1 MREDQLH
8 EWLRTQRELQEKS
21 YGFDFGEMTTTDR
34 IEFITWNV
42 LALTD
47 ELHEALAET
56 GWKPWATSRH
66 INDDAFKSELIDA
79 FHFMGNL
86 FLAADMDG
94 DEVMRRYRKKRQVNA
109 DRQAD
114 GYDGV
119 TTKCPVCKRALDD
132 PAVSCTYDHVSHRA
146 ECAAA

>member
-1 MREDQLH
+1 MREDWLD
-8 EWLRTQRELQEKS
+8 EWLRLQNELQRET
-21 YGFDFGEMTTTDR
+21 YGTDVARLDTEQR
-34 IEFITWNV
+34 IEFISWNV

-66 INDDAFKSELIDA
+66 INEEAFKDELVDA

-86 FLAADMDG
+86 ILASGMHS
-94 DEVMRRYRKKRQVNA
+94 DELMSRYRKKRRRNEQ
-109 DRQAD
+109 RQED

-132 PAVSCTYDHVSHRA
+132 PAVSCTYDPVSRRA

>member
-1 MREDQLH
+1 MREDQLQ
-8 EWLRTQRELQEKS
+8 EWLRIQRELQEKS
-21 YGFDFGEMTTTDR
+21 YGVDFDKMDNEDR
-34 IEFITWNV
+34 ITFITWNV
-42 LALTD
+42 VALTD

-66 INDDAFKSELIDA
+66 INEDAFKNELIDA

-86 FLAADMDG
+86 FLATGMSA
-94 DEVMRRYRKKRQVNA
+94 DEVMRRYREKRATNAKRQE
-109 DRQAD
+109 D

-132 PAVSCTYDHVSHRA
+132 PAVSCTYDPESHRA
-146 ECAAA
+146 ECAAL

>member
-1 MREDQLH
+1 MREDQLR

-21 YGFDFGEMTTTDR
+21 YDVDFGEMTTEER

-66 INDDAFKSELIDA
+66 INEDAFKSELIDA

-86 FLAADMDG
+86 FLAAGMSA
-94 DEVMRRYRKKRQVNA
+94 DEVMRRYRQKRALNAKRQT
-109 DRQAD
+109 D

-132 PAVSCTYDHVSHRA
+132 PAVSCTYDEVSHRA
-146 ECAAA
+146 ECAAL

>member
-1 MREDQLH
+1 MNEDYMR
-8 EWLRTQRELQEKS
+8 EWLRTQRTLQKES
-21 YGFDFGEMTTTDR
+21 YGVDFDTMSDEER
-34 IEFITWNV
+34 ITFITWNV

-47 ELHEALAET
+47 ELHEALAEI

-66 INDDAFKSELIDA
+66 INTEALQGELVDAM
-79 FHFMGNL
+79 HFLGNL
-86 FLAADMDG
+86 ILASGMSADRL
-94 DEVMRRYRKKRQVNA
+94 MRLYRAKRATNAKRQEN
-109 DRQAD
+109 

-132 PAVSCTYDHVSHRA
+132 PAVSCTYDPVSHRA

>member
-1 MREDQLH
+1 MREDQLQ
-8 EWLRTQRELQEKS
+8 EWLRTQRELQEES
-21 YGFDFGEMTTTDR
+21 YGFDFDEMTTEDR
-34 IEFITWNV
+34 VEFITWNV

-66 INDDAFKSELIDA
+66 INLDAFKGELIDA

-86 FLAADMDG
+86 FLAAGMSA

-132 PAVSCTYDHVSHRA
+132 DAVKCNPGWCAEHRC
-146 ECAAA
+146 EV